1 VVSYRL
7 SKNVMSETGVVRNGA
22 ESESGQCGVQR
33 PEWAP
38 EDVDMDSPSP
48 ARVYDALLGGSHNF
62 EVDRRAAQAGTK
74 MVPELPITAAANRRF
89 LRRAVTHLAD
99 SGIRQFVDIGAG
111 IPTVG
116 NTHEI
121 VQAIDPA
128 ARVVYVDIDAIAV
141 AHASSLLADND
152 RALAM
157 RGDLRAPEE
166 LLTSIEQTGLVDLSE
181 PVGLLMVAVLHLIP
195 DADHPADAVATLR
208 DAVASKSQLVISHLT
223 SEGHEQD
230 ADRLSS
236 AVARRDRVSLI
247 FRPRQDIEAFFA
259 DFRLVPPGLTRV
271 AEWRPDPAEEAV
283 GSLGRSLILAGV
295 GSKD

>member
-1 VVSYRL
+1 
-7 SKNVMSETGVVRNGA
+7 
-22 ESESGQCGVQR
+22 
-33 PEWAP
+33 
-38 EDVDMDSPSP
+38 MDSPSP

-62 EVDRRAAQAGTK
+62 EVDRRAAQAGTE
-74 MVPELPITAAANRRF
+74 MVPELPISAAANRRF

-99 SGIRQFVDIGAG
+99 SGIRQFVDLGAG

-128 ARVVYVDIDAIAV
+128 CRVVYVDIDAVAV
-141 AHASSLLADND
+141 AHASSILADND
-152 RALAM
+152 RAIAM

-166 LLTSIEQTGLVDLSE
+166 LLSSIEKTGLVDLNE

-208 DAVASKSQLVISHLT
+208 AALAPNSRLVVSHLT
-223 SEGHEQD
+223 SEGHQQD
-230 ADRLSS
+230 TDRLSS

-247 FRPRQDIEAFFA
+247 FRPRQDIEAFFG
-259 DFRLVPPGLTRV
+259 DFSLDPPGLTQL
-271 AEWRPDPAEEAV
+271 AEWRPDPAEEAA
-283 GSLGRSLILAGV
+283 GSLGRALILAGV

>member
-1 VVSYRL
+1 
-7 SKNVMSETGVVRNGA
+7 
-22 ESESGQCGVQR
+22 VQR

-38 EDVDMDSPSP
+38 EDVDMDTPSP

-62 EVDRRAAQAGTK
+62 EVDRRAAQAGTAI
-74 MVPELPITAAANRRF
+74 VPELPISAAANRRF

-99 SGIRQFVDIGAG
+99 SGIRQFVDVGAG

-121 VQAIDPA
+121 VQQIDPDC
-128 ARVVYVDIDAIAV
+128 RVVYIDIDAIAV

-152 RALAM
+152 HAIAM
-157 RGDLRAPEE
+157 RADLRAPEE
-166 LLTSIEQTGLVDLSE
+166 LLASIEQTGLVDLSE

-208 DAVASKSQLVISHLT
+208 EAVAPRSQLVISHLT
-223 SEGHEQD
+223 SEGRQQETT
-230 ADRLSS
+230 RLSS
-236 AVARRDRVSLI
+236 AVAQRDRVSLL
-247 FRPRQDIEAFFA
+247 FRPREEIEAFFA
-259 DFRLVPPGLTRV
+259 DFTLVPPGLTQL
-271 AEWRPDPAEEAV
+271 ANWRPDPAEEAAGPLG
-283 GSLGRSLILAGV
+283 GSLVLAGV